1 MIRTAKKLHK
11 DQRGEMPIG
20 PILILALIVI
30 PLVIFLISARDD
42 AAESTKAEWDK
53 MTKEGTDIT
62 GVGGGA

>member
-42 AAESTKAEWDK
+42 ASKSTKAEWQK
-53 MTKEGTDIT
+53 MTTKGTD
-62 GVGGGA
+62 VGTVGTP

>member
-42 AAESTKAEWDK
+42 AADSTKAQWDEMNK
-53 MTKEGTDIT
+53 SSKTVPAIP
-62 GVGGGA
+62 

>member
-30 PLVIFLISARDD
+30 PLVIFLISARDE
-42 AAESTKAEWDK
+42 ASKSTKDQWDD
-53 MTKEGTDIT
+53 MNTKGTSVDGI
-62 GVGGGA
+62 GH